1 MSSVQNSG
9 NPKGLESA
17 MVRFRIMA
25 VWAGVM
31 SILLWFVDLPV
42 KYIWPD
48 STLHDIVKW
57 VPIVHGFTYPIYVL
71 AAFHYCIKARKSLT
85 TTVLFILA
93 GTLPIASFIAERRA
107 LAEFKARP

>member
-1 MSSVQNSG
+1 MS
-9 NPKGLESA
+9 NPAGLEGA
-17 MVRFRIMA
+17 MTRFRIMA
-25 VWAGVM
+25 MWAGVM

-71 AAFHYCIKARKSLT
+71 AAFLYCIKARKSLT

-107 LAEFKARP
+107 LAEFKARS

>member
-1 MSSVQNSG
+1 MSTAQTAG
-9 NPKGLESA
+9 NPKGLEGA
-17 MVRFRIMA
+17 MIRFRIMA
-25 VWAGVM
+25 MWAGVM

-85 TTVLFILA
+85 TTVIFILA

-107 LAEFKARP
+107 LAEFKARA

>member
-1 MSSVQNSG
+1 MS
-9 NPKGLESA
+9 NPQGLEGA
-17 MVRFRIMA
+17 MTRFRIMA
-25 VWAGVM
+25 MWAGVM
-31 SILLWFVDLPV
+31 SILLWFVDLPI

-48 STLHDIVKW
+48 SAIHDVVKW
-57 VPIVHGFTYPIYVL
+57 IPIVHGFTYPIYVL

-107 LAEFKARP
+107 LAEFKARS